1 MDIASLRAD
10 TPGCQTKVHFNNAGA
25 ALPPYPVL
33 HAMQEYLT
41 EEANCGG
48 YETAAANATALN
60 RFYMA
65 AGKLLNAP
73 AKNIAFTSSA
83 TNSFARAL
91 SCIPFKKGDVVIIAN
106 EDYSSNQLQFLSL
119 EERFEIELVRAN
131 SLPEGGVDV
140 DHMVSL
146 IRSRHPKLVSLTH
159 VPTNTGLIQPVAEI
173 GKVCREQEITY
184 LVDACQS
191 VGQMPLDVEEIGCD
205 FLCATLRKF
214 LRGPRGAGLLYVSDR
229 ILHKPW
235 YPLFLDMYAATWT
248 DDDTFVT
255 APDAKRFQDWE
266 QPYALIAGSY
276 AAIHYAN
283 EIGLQ
288 QIADRNKYL
297 GGILR
302 PRLAS
307 LPGVT
312 MLDKGK
318 EQASIITLSAPV
330 NDPQWLMTSLRE
342 RNINTAI
349 SVIAGALIDFRSKGV
364 NWALR
369 ISPHYYNTEDE
380 IDTLLDALESLFA
393 NP

>member
-1 MDIASLRAD
+1 MDITSLRAD

-33 HAMQEYLT
+33 QAMQDYLT

-60 RFYMA
+60 RFYVA
-65 AGKLLNAP
+65 TGKLLNAP

-119 EERFEIELVRAN
+119 EERFGIELVRAN

-140 DHMVSL
+140 DHMVAL
-146 IRSRHPKLVSLTH
+146 IRSRHPRLVSLTH
-159 VPTNTGLIQPVAEI
+159 VPTNTGLIQPVAAI
-173 GKVCREQEITY
+173 GKVCRELEITY

-205 FLCATLRKF
+205 FLCGTLRKF
-214 LRGPRGAGLLYVSDR
+214 LRGPRGAGFLYVSDN

-266 QPYALIAGSY
+266 QSYALLAGSY

-288 QIADRNKYL
+288 NIADRNKYL

-312 MLDKGK
+312 LLDKGK
-318 EQASIITLSAPV
+318 EQASIITISAPV
-330 NDPQWLMTSLRE
+330 KDPQWLMTSLRE
-342 RNINTAI
+342 RNINTTI
-349 SVIAGALIDFRSKGV
+349 SVFASALIDFRSKGV

-369 ISPHYYNTEDE
+369 VSPHYYNTEEE
-380 IDTLLDALESLFA
+380 IETLLDALEDLFS